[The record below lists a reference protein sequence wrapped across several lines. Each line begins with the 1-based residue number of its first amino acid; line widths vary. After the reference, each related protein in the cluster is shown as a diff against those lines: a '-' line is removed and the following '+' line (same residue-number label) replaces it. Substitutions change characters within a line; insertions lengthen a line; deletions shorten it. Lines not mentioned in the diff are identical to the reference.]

1 MSATNMTAPP
11 KALLQDPTTKVLIC
25 CGSGGVGKTTS
36 SAAIALHAAELG
48 RKVVVLTIDP
58 AKRLAQALG
67 VAELDNT
74 AKPVPLPKSVPGE
87 LFALMLDMRQTF
99 DDMVLSNASAE
110 RAQTILANPVYQT
123 MVTSFSGTQEYMAM
137 EKLSQLLADKRWD
150 LIVVDTPPSRT
161 ALDFLDAPKRMGA
174 FLDGKLI
181 RLLTKQGRGVGRVV
195 SGVFSVALRGISLV
209 IGSQTLHDV
218 SAFVQSVDT
227 VFGGFRERAERTY
240 RLLSRPGTAFI
251 VVTTAESDSLR
262 EAAFF
267 VDRLTAEQLPL
278 SCLLVNRTH
287 PPISALSAAQS
298 AQAAGHFDDGPPEPG
313 ARLAKAVLQA
323 HLERLEI
330 GSTELRHLR
339 AFTHGHPDVRVIGV
353 PTLPFGANDLDGLRN
368 LAEQITAD

>member
-1 MSATNMTAPP
+1 MTTTAPP
-11 KALLQDPTTKVLIC
+11 RVLLEDPTTKVLVC
-25 CGSGGVGKTTS
+25 CGSGGVGKTTT
-36 SAAIALHAAELG
+36 SAAIALRAAEFG

-67 VAELDNT
+67 VADLDNT
-74 AKPVPLPKSVPGE
+74 PRRVPLPGSVAGE
-87 LFALMLDMRQTF
+87 LHALMLDMRQTF
-99 DDMVLSNASAE
+99 DDMVVANASEE
-110 RAQTILANPVYQT
+110 RAQAILSNPVYQT

-137 EKLSQLLADKRWD
+137 EKLSQLLGDGRWD

-161 ALDFLDAPKRMGA
+161 ALDFLDAPKRMGS
-174 FLDGKLI
+174 FLDGRLI

-195 SGVFSVALRGISLV
+195 SGVFGVAMRGISMV

-218 SAFVQSVDT
+218 SAFVQSIDT

-267 VDRLTAEQLPL
+267 ADRLTAERLPL

-287 PPISALSAAQS
+287 PAISTLSAARS
-298 AQAAGHFDDGPPEPG
+298 LQAVDQFDEDPAEPG
-313 ARLAKAVLQA
+313 EQLAKAVLQT
-323 HLERLEI
+323 HLERLAI

-339 AFTHGHPDVRVIGV
+339 TFTHSHPGVRIIGV
-353 PTLPFGANDLDGLRN
+353 PALPFGANDLEGLRA
-368 LAEQITAD
+368 LAEQITAS